1 MSGMEEE
8 GLFGPIEGKSAQQGR
23 LVHSNNASLVR
34 VAFDSAGNNQFD
46 YAIPEALEKPLS
58 PGQRVRAP
66 LGRGNRPT
74 VGFCV
79 ELSPDTTVEKV
90 KYIDEIVDARPLL
103 DESMM
108 ELARW
113 ISTYYCCPLGV
124 VLSAMVP
131 AAVKR
136 QIGMVRH
143 CYVSLTDKGRLS
155 PENRAEQVRISSKG
169 QAIISHLKEKEM
181 DNIGRD
187 DHSGK
192 CHDDF
197 EHKPVKL
204 RELKEKLQCGQ
215 GPFKTLARQ
224 GLIEIVYRRELPQPK
239 LPEDISARPT
249 IDFELNED
257 QRKALDYIE
266 QLIDQDG
273 FEALLLQGVT
283 GSGKTD
289 VYIRCIEKVLEKG
302 RQALVLVPEIS
313 LTPQTVGRFLGR
325 FERVAVLHSGLTSQQ
340 RHQYWRWIADGR
352 AEVVV
357 GARSAVFAPL
367 PRLGLIVVDEEHEPG
382 YKQDKS
388 PRYHARDVAIKRA
401 QLNDICVILG
411 SATPSLE
418 SLHNCRQKKH
428 YHLLK
433 LPRRVMNL
441 PLPKVAIVNMRTE
454 ACERKG
460 VHILSRL
467 LEAEIKRTLARNK
480 QAILLLNR
488 RGHSNY
494 VFCSS
499 CQFTLTCPNCDVNL
513 TYHRSQRDFDSRQ
526 RQWVMC
532 HHCLHSSKVP
542 EVCPLCGKKLS
553 LIGPGTQR
561 AEDEIQRKFPQ
572 ARLRRVDSDSM
583 KAGRIQKTLAEFGKG
598 MIDILVGTQMIGKG
612 LDFPNVELVGVLNAD
627 TVLSL
632 PDFRSSER
640 TFQLIAQVAGR
651 CGRIRDTGRVVVQSY
666 IPEEPAIRFACSHD
680 YENFAKYE
688 LNIRRRCE
696 MPPFSRLARIIM
708 RDSKL
713 AKLEQAAKELRE
725 HINLLIGRFHI
736 EVQVRGP
743 MPAGIARLENYH
755 RQEIIMKA
763 QRPEPI
769 QKLLSELRREQLP
782 ALTVRNA
789 VDVDPI
795 YLL

>member
-1 MSGMEEE
+1 MIMSGMKEE
-8 GLFGPIEGKSAQQGR
+8 GLFGPIEGKSASQGKFVR
-23 LVHSNNASLVR
+23 SDKASLVR
-34 VAFDSAGNNQFD
+34 VAFDNAGNNQFD
-46 YAIPEALEKPLS
+46 YALPEGLEQPLS

-90 KYIDEIVDARPLL
+90 KYIDEIVDTRPLL
-103 DESMM
+103 DESMI

-113 ISTYYCCPLGV
+113 ISAYYCCPLGI

-136 QIGMVRH
+136 QVGMIRQ
-143 CYVSLTDKGRLS
+143 CYVHLTDKGRLA
-155 PENRAEQVRISSKG
+155 PLKNGTDQVRLSSKG
-169 QAIISHLKEKEM
+169 REIISHLKEKEM
-181 DNIGRD
+181 
-187 DHSGK
+187 H
-192 CHDDF
+192 HTDF
-197 EHKPVKL
+197 EHKSVKL

-215 GPFKTLARQ
+215 SPFKTLARQ

-239 LPEDISARPT
+239 LPENISAKPT

-257 QRKALDYIE
+257 QRKALEYIE
-266 QLIDQDG
+266 RLIDQDG
-273 FEALLLQGVT
+273 FEAVLLQGVT

-289 VYIRCIEKVLEKG
+289 VYMRCIEKVLEKG

-313 LTPQTVGRFLGR
+313 LTPQTVSRFLGR

-340 RHQYWRWIADGR
+340 RNQYWRWIADGQ

-388 PRYHARDVAIKRA
+388 PRYHARNVAIKRA
-401 QLNDICVILG
+401 HLNDICVILG

-418 SLHNCRQKKH
+418 SLHNCQQKKH
-428 YHLLK
+428 YHLLE

-441 PLPKVAIVNMRTE
+441 PLPKVAIVNMQTE

-460 VHILSRL
+460 VHILSRQ
-467 LEAEIKRTLARNK
+467 LEAEMKRSLARNK
-480 QAILLLNR
+480 QTILLLNR

-494 VFCSS
+494 MFCPS

-513 TYHRSQRDFDSRQ
+513 TYHRSRRDFDSRQ

-532 HHCLHSSKVP
+532 HHCLHSSQVP
-542 EVCPLCGKKLS
+542 ELCSLCGKKLR

-583 KAGRIQKTLAEFGKG
+583 KAGQIQKTLAEFGKG

-627 TVLSL
+627 TALSL

-651 CGRIRDTGRVVVQSY
+651 CGRMQDTGRVVVQSY
-666 IPEEPAIRFACSHD
+666 ITEEPAIRFACSHD
-680 YENFAKYE
+680 YKNFAKYE
-688 LNIRRRCE
+688 MNIRRRCE

-708 RDSKL
+708 RDPKL
-713 AKLEQAAKELRE
+713 AKLEQAAKALRE
-725 HINLLIGRFHI
+725 RIDLLIGRFHI
-736 EVQVRGP
+736 EAQVRGP

-755 RQEIIMKA
+755 RQEIIIKA

-769 QKLLSELRREQLP
+769 QTLLYELHREQSTASP
-782 ALTVRNA
+782 VQTA

-795 YLL
+795 FLL